1 MCSIWGGFLQNFAV
15 LKPALFVCLIFLT
28 TFLPYNQSVR
38 CLLPDSPYYMMN
50 IHGLHNLNK
59 RISSQLFSYFSK
71 NVLLT
76 SLRKYMLWLL
86 IKQTL
91 LMNTHTMFLFFFFF
105 FFFFFLCCWKNKKIS
120 TFLFTKK
127 KCFPKAMSKHWCII
141 IMSCIF
147 HKPNYQWMRT

>member
-38 CLLPDSPYYMMN
+38 CLLPDSPYYMMK

-91 LMNTHTMFLFFFFF
+91 LMNTHTMFFFFFF
-105 FFFFFLCCWKNKKIS
+105 FFFVFFFFCFFCVVGKIRKSQHFCLQKKNAFLKLCLSIGVLS
-120 TFLFTKK
+120 
-127 KCFPKAMSKHWCII
+127 
-141 IMSCIF
+141 
-147 HKPNYQWMRT
+147 